1 MNKYKKIKTR
11 VKNKQTNKQTSK
23 ANQRALIRKKYITAK
38 EKNSSNNICTRRLL
52 LLGHRSLIKDMH
64 MLTLHTSRNLRAEKN

>member
-1 MNKYKKIKTR
+1 MNKYKKIKTL
-11 VKNKQTNKQTSK
+11 VKKTNKQTNKQSK
-23 ANQRALIRKKYITAK
+23 SKSINPKKYITAK